1 MVTNINHVSETGA
14 EILGQGDARGIMM
27 DAAAIS
33 ASAAQTGSSR
43 VVLPA
48 TKPLAAEGNRSRR
61 SQVEALLAELL
72 GMGLRKGFFGT
83 MALTLSFHD
92 GNIQHVTK
100 HIEQKVVR

>member
-1 MVTNINHVSETGA
+1 
-14 EILGQGDARGIMM
+14 MM
-27 DAAAIS
+27 DAAAMS
-33 ASAAQTGSSR
+33 ASGAQAENSGVMLP
-43 VVLPA
+43 VVKPPA
-48 TKPLAAEGNRSRR
+48 IEGNRSRR

>member
-1 MVTNINHVSETGA
+1 MVKNINHVSETTR
-14 EILGQGDARGIMM
+14 QGDAGGIMM
-27 DAAAIS
+27 DAAAMS
-33 ASAAQTGSSR
+33 ASAVQAGSSS
-43 VVLPA
+43 VVVPA
-48 TKPLAAEGNRSRR
+48 TKPLAAEGNPSRR